1 MQASLG
7 VGWGRGKGPKPTDD
21 RVACGVGLGVD
32 PRESA
37 TIVQIIGSE
46 LANSCHVPS
55 LGCVSC
61 WLGPPCKVKSDRFA
75 VSLG

>member
-7 VGWGRGKGPKPTDD
+7 VGRGRGKGPKPTDD

-37 TIVQIIGSE
+37 TIVQIVGSE
-46 LANSCHVPS
+46 LANSCHVLS
-55 LGCVSC
+55 SGCTCHV
-61 WLGPPCKVKSDRFA
+61 R
-75 VSLG
+75 